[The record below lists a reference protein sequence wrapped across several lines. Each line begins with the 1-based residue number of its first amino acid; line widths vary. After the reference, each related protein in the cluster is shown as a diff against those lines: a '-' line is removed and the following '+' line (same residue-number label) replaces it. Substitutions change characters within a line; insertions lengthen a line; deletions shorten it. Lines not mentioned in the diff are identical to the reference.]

1 MKEISILGSTGSIG
15 TQALDVI
22 RKTKEYKVIALTT
35 NINIDLLEKQALEF
49 KPKLVAVMDQ
59 KKSII
64 LRDRL
69 KGYNIKVASGAE
81 GLIEA
86 ATLEDTKVVI
96 NSVVGMIGLI
106 PTLEAIKAGK
116 KIALANKETLVTA
129 GEIVMREALKHKTEI
144 LPVDSEHSAIFQCL
158 KSGNQNEISRLIL
171 TASGGPFR
179 GKKTNDL
186 LNIKVEDALK
196 HPNWEMGRKIT
207 IDSATLMNKGLEIIE
222 AKWLFDVEIDKI
234 DAVVHPQSI
243 IHSMVE
249 FVDGSI
255 IAHMGVPD
263 MRIPIQYA
271 LSHPIRTKN
280 EINKLDFNTL
290 KELTFERA
298 DIETFPCLDLA
309 YKAINAGGSMPAV
322 LNASNEVAVELFLN
336 NKISFLKIPE
346 IISNV
351 MDLHRN
357 ILNPTLDDILESD
370 NWARETAMHKT
381 CL

>member
-49 KPKLVAVMDQ
+49 KPKLVTVMDQ

-69 KGYNIKVASGAE
+69 KGYNIKVASGDE